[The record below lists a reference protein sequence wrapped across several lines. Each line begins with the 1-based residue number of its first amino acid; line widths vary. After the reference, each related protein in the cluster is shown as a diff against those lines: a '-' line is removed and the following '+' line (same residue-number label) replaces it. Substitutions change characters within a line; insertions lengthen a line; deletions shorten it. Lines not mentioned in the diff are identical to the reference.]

1 MGVWVWLRWCFFY
14 NGVPVFSLSF
24 YVLKLV
30 SGVHFN
36 ESANTA
42 LLKCTEANSVCVCFS
57 VTGLDVRKY
66 GNAELHVRATKLTQ
80 IKVIFLPSREK
91 ICFSTTRGRCLDFF
105 FEEQMQA
112 IYIYIYIALSINL
125 ETEDYF
131 PLLSWC
137 FTPYWPLFSKLL
149 NLAVSVEI
157 RTKTDHFLSRL
168 RDPTHTVLYRLA
180 VL

>member
-42 LLKCTEANSVCVCFS
+42 LLKCTEANSVCECFS

-112 IYIYIYIALSINL
+112 IYIYIYSTIYKSRDWRLLPPSLMMFYSLLTFVFKVVKLGRFCWNKNKNRSFSFKTQRPYPYSAL
-125 ETEDYF
+125 
-131 PLLSWC
+131 
-137 FTPYWPLFSKLL
+137 
-149 NLAVSVEI
+149 
-157 RTKTDHFLSRL
+157 
-168 RDPTHTVLYRLA
+168 
-180 VL
+180 